1 MRPLGAAP
9 QNERMAA
16 QVKSPSVVPEVGQ
29 AVLIRFDGRDAVVW
43 WGKGA
48 DDREVLA
55 TQDGRVMTWGTVEEA
70 VAHAEQSGWE
80 VDWDAGISTDQA
92 TVMDFSGAQRRLESE
107 RAPVAPESAMFLWNF
122 ATDVSHTLGIPFND
136 KGRMAD
142 EIYEKLTRAT
152 MPDHFG
158 LTDFKLQWTPAE
170 FKVVRRIIAEAVH
183 VVRVGLGV
191 ERPSR
196 DERHRDA

>member
-1 MRPLGAAP
+1 MLLLGAAP
-9 QNERMAA
+9 QNVRMAA
-16 QVKSPSVVPEVGQ
+16 QVKAASVVPDPGQ
-29 AVLIRFDGRDAVVW
+29 AVVIRFDGRDAVVW

-55 TQDGRVMTWGTVEEA
+55 AADGKLLTWGSVEEA
-70 VAHAEQSGWE
+70 VAHAEQAGWE
-80 VDWDAGISTDQA
+80 VDWDAGISSDQA

-142 EIYEKLTRAT
+142 EIYEKLTHAT

-158 LTDFKLQWTPAE
+158 LQNYKLQWTPAE

-191 ERPSR
+191 ERPPR
-196 DERHRDA
+196 EGRTREA